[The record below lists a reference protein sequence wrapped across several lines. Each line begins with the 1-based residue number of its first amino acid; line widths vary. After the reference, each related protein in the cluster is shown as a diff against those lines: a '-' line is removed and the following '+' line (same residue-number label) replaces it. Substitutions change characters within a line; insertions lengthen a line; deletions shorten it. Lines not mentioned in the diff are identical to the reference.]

1 MAAVDSTEKAF
12 SNRWREG
19 AEEILSQEKP
29 VKMPKG
35 LDQESTR
42 TNPTKEEYQKRAI
55 DAGKFIAEMT
65 PIIGD
70 AMAAKEVYDEI
81 QREDTNWLYV
91 GALGGA
97 AVIGLIPGLGD
108 AAAKLIKKGAEK
120 ALDIG
125 KRVEVDP
132 NALGSTGGNLRLKPK
147 EFETD
152 TVKAAGLTDED
163 IAKFRK
169 PESEGGRGTSP
180 EFREALKGRN
190 PILQELAKKLK
201 EGKITKQEYW
211 SRADEIR
218 PIRLVSEVPKP
229 ATNKE
234 IVSALN
240 SKQRQNPL
248 IGLNATI
255 PEKDIVEVR
264 LNIPAYTDYN
274 VWIPT
279 IRHNKK
285 EKYKAAIKI
294 QNVKFIQPDSSGS
307 KKALNVATGVE
318 KSPFAVMT
326 GEYVDGSDDEL
337 FNMAKG
343 VFDSDEWT
351 QVGYDPI
358 KRGFF
363 YDRATGEAVLEAD
376 EVIQVGHLVLAKNAK
391 KTDPD
396 AFSFNKG
403 GLPIEQHLFK
413 KPIKAHK
420 GTVVYDE
427 PEGFSPESFDPTKQ
441 ETEEKKD
448 TETKPFENP
457 LIEPPEQ
464 ISIPKGL
471 ESITADPASIYDPA
485 SEVGNPTVPI
495 KEPEKKDIFVA
506 PENPF
511 VKEDVKK
518 SVEEVTAT
526 SKPKTWE
533 DIHGPPRPILL
544 DNKPSVGLAN
554 PNAITQ
560 LPPLRHNLQQQYEQ
574 DFQKWRM
581 LKNQTLGQNPQYQAL
596 KLAGDKFQNAMQEEL
611 APYDLKMQA
620 AQKALEEGNMSF
632 GDFMGIQQEMALA
645 VANAEQ
651 KHMGLQAQA
660 KIAAANFENSQWK
673 EFNEQYKN
681 LSANTINALKYN
693 KGGMMEQQ
701 MSLFEEGGMKDD
713 GLKKDPVSGN
723 DIPPGSLAKEV
734 RDDIPAQLSDG
745 EYVVPADV
753 VQYFGVKFF
762 EDLRMEAKRGLA
774 EMDATGR
781 IGGEPV
787 SMTMI
792 AIGEAEKDKK
802 KKALGGPVGYA
813 NGGVS
818 DDMQQIEKSR
828 TFNPAD
834 YAVLGFTPVSPVA
847 QTGQTSQ
854 QGVTRTVT
862 YYHGETGESRVVT
875 FVGGVV
881 TPPTDL
887 QYTQPPWSTNKP
899 SPTKVEEKK
908 QERDDSKD
916 PEFISTSAL
925 ASDPAFKDMNAKAIL
940 DKNGNVMTM
949 TKQGYGAV
957 LTSANRLGLDINE
970 YYNLPMSTKAKLV
983 GQELKSAFGGKI
995 DESRVDKI
1003 IADAAEAG
1011 PTLFDRL
1018 ISFGKSLFGIDDT
1031 ETSTTTPPSGKPTPK
1046 DSTTTP
1052 TEPTTEKKND
1062 GIDED
1067 WRSDADFFD
1076 AARQVNKDKQPGQ
1089 KATEESKTKTADENI
1104 AAGDY
1109 SFLNKGGLATRT
1121 KRRKKK

>member
-29 VKMPKG
+29 VKMPEG

-147 EFETD
+147 EEPPLMMSNKEYD
-152 TVKAAGLTDED
+152 ARIAELDKAETVKEWQTNA
-163 IAKFRK
+163 RK
-169 PESEGGRGTSP
+169 LVTSGRVADPVVRTPELEES
-180 EFREALKGRN
+180 
-190 PILQELAKKLK
+190 AKKLID
-201 EGKITKQEYW
+201 GKITRKQHLEKV
-211 SRADEIR
+211 DEF
-218 PIRLVSEVPKP
+218 KP
-229 ATNKE
+229 VGAWDDLPREPSDKA
-234 IVSALN
+234 VVFALN
-240 SKQRQNPL
+240 NEQREMGNFILPNAKKL
-248 IGLNATI
+248 NVKKSNIKIGDRFLG
-255 PEKDIVEVR
+255 R
-264 LNIPAYTDYN
+264 LDIPAYKAYDT
-274 VWIPT
+274 WIITGVTPKGDKGSTYAKAIHYT
-279 IRHNKK
+279 IREDKPVIFK
-285 EKYKAAIKI
+285 ATQAKGEKIGVGEEGKVGYATIDG
-294 QNVKFIQPDSSGS
+294 NVKDLDVDAIRA
-307 KKALNVATGVE
+307 KALKYLND
-318 KSPFAVMT
+318 P
-326 GEYVDGSDDEL
+326 
-337 FNMAKG
+337 
-343 VFDSDEWT
+343 EWT
-351 QVGYDPI
+351 QVGFDP
-358 KRGFF
+358 RRQAGF
-363 YDRATGEAVLEAD
+363 YVRAGKNKHVPVREAT
-376 EVIQVGHLVLAKNAK
+376 EVIQIGPLILAKNAK
-391 KTDPD
+391 LDFD
-396 AFSFNKG
+396 
-403 GLPIEQHLFK
+403 
-413 KPIKAHK
+413 HK
-420 GTVVYDE
+420 G
-427 PEGFSPESFDPTKQ
+427 
-441 ETEEKKD
+441 
-448 TETKPFENP
+448 
-457 LIEPPEQ
+457 
-464 ISIPKGL
+464 
-471 ESITADPASIYDPA
+471 
-485 SEVGNPTVPI
+485 
-495 KEPEKKDIFVA
+495 
-506 PENPF
+506 
-511 VKEDVKK
+511 
-518 SVEEVTAT
+518 
-526 SKPKTWE
+526 
-533 DIHGPPRPILL
+533 
-544 DNKPSVGLAN
+544 
-554 PNAITQ
+554 
-560 LPPLRHNLQQQYEQ
+560 
-574 DFQKWRM
+574 
-581 LKNQTLGQNPQYQAL
+581 
-596 KLAGDKFQNAMQEEL
+596 
-611 APYDLKMQA
+611 
-620 AQKALEEGNMSF
+620 
-632 GDFMGIQQEMALA
+632 
-645 VANAEQ
+645 
-651 KHMGLQAQA
+651 
-660 KIAAANFENSQWK
+660 
-673 EFNEQYKN
+673 
-681 LSANTINALKYN
+681 YN

-753 VQYFGVKFF
+753 VQYYGVKFF
-762 EDLRMEAKRGLA
+762 EDLRMEAKRGLE

-792 AIGEAEKDKK
+792 AVGEAEKE

-1031 ETSTTTPPSGKPTPK
+1031 ETSITTPPSGKPTSSGAIEE
-1046 DSTTTP
+1046 STTP
-1052 TEPTTEKKND
+1052 LSRPDNLGGSDDDKPSFIKGMTT
-1062 GIDED
+1062 
-1067 WRSDADFFD
+1067 ADRLS
-1076 AARQVNKDKQPGQ
+1076 AKP
-1089 KATEESKTKTADENI
+1089 KTKAETFREQERSRMQGTAGTQEKGIPDASGNI
-1104 AAGDY
+1104 VP
-1109 SFLNKGGLATRT
+1109 FNKGGLINKPKRT
-1121 KRRKKK
+1121 PKKPRGKGLGNRK

>member
-1 MAAVDSTEKAF
+1 M
-12 SNRWREG
+12 
-19 AEEILSQEKP
+19 
-29 VKMPKG
+29 
-35 LDQESTR
+35 
-42 TNPTKEEYQKRAI
+42 
-55 DAGKFIAEMT
+55 
-65 PIIGD
+65 
-70 AMAAKEVYDEI
+70 
-81 QREDTNWLYV
+81 
-91 GALGGA
+91 
-97 AVIGLIPGLGD
+97 
-108 AAAKLIKKGAEK
+108 
-120 ALDIG
+120 
-125 KRVEVDP
+125 
-132 NALGSTGGNLRLKPK
+132 
-147 EFETD
+147 
-152 TVKAAGLTDED
+152 
-163 IAKFRK
+163 
-169 PESEGGRGTSP
+169 
-180 EFREALKGRN
+180 
-190 PILQELAKKLK
+190 
-201 EGKITKQEYW
+201 
-211 SRADEIR
+211 
-218 PIRLVSEVPKP
+218 
-229 ATNKE
+229 
-234 IVSALN
+234 
-240 SKQRQNPL
+240 
-248 IGLNATI
+248 
-255 PEKDIVEVR
+255 
-264 LNIPAYTDYN
+264 
-274 VWIPT
+274 
-279 IRHNKK
+279 
-285 EKYKAAIKI
+285 YKAALRMK
-294 QNVKFIQPDSSGS
+294 NVKFIQPEDREVRSALDVAVGS
-307 KKALNVATGVE
+307 QRLEETFGLAKKKAESKGN

-343 VFDSDEWT
+343 VFDSSEWT

-363 YDRATGEAVLEAD
+363 YDRATGEAILEAD

-464 ISIPKGL
+464 ISMPEGL
-471 ESITADPASIYDPA
+471 EGVTADPASIYDPA

-506 PENPF
+506 PKNPF
-511 VKEDVKK
+511 IEIPQWAKEQKAVNIAQ
-518 SVEEVTAT
+518 EEAT
-526 SKPKTWE
+526 KLRESWE

-544 DNKPSVGLAN
+544 DSKPSVGLAN

-560 LPPLRHNLQQQYEQ
+560 LPPLRHNLQQQYMQ
-574 DFQKWRM
+574 DFQKWKM
-581 LKNQTLGQNPQYQAL
+581 LQDQTKEQNPQYQAI
-596 KLAGDKFQNAMQEEL
+596 KLAGDKFQNAMEEEL
-611 APYDLKMQA
+611 APYRLKMQV

-632 GDFMGIQQEMALA
+632 GDFMGMQQEVGIAA
-645 VANAEQ
+645 ANAQ
-651 KHMGLQAQA
+651 RKHMGLQTQA
-660 KIAAANFENSQWK
+660 KIAAANFENSQLK
-673 EFNEQYKN
+673 EFNKQYKN

-713 GLKKDPVSGN
+713 GLEKDPVSGN

-762 EDLRMEAKRGLA
+762 EDLRMEAKSGLKQ
-774 EMDATGR
+774 MDETGR

-792 AIGEAEKDKK
+792 ALGEAEKE

-813 NGGVS
+813 NGGTPS
-818 DDMQQIEKSR
+818 PQQKDIDTINQQR

-834 YAVLGFTPVSPVA
+834 YAVLGFTPVSPVS
-847 QTGQTSQ
+847 QTNSPE

-899 SPTKVEEKK
+899 APTKVEEKK
-908 QERDDSKD
+908 QERDDSRD

-970 YYNLPMSTKAKLV
+970 YYNLSMSTKAKLV
-983 GQELKSAFGGKI
+983 GQELKSAFGGKV
-995 DESRVDKI
+995 DGSKVDKI

-1011 PTLFDRL
+1011 PTWFDKIL
-1018 ISFGKSLFGIDDT
+1018 NGIFKGVTGIDL
-1031 ETSTTTPPSGKPTPK
+1031 EIGKPIPPSPSGNGNKEKKIDSQTRDFI
-1046 DSTTTP
+1046 DSTTSSKGKASDNIQKKRDKDDSTGSSP
-1052 TEPTTEKKND
+1052 YGRGLEPSQVKTTGPMEGGQRGYTSGAKRVKASINY
-1062 GIDED
+1062 
-1067 WRSDADFFD
+1067 SDAE
-1076 AARQVNKDKQPGQ
+1076 AKEIVKKAR
-1089 KATEESKTKTADENI
+1089 DEGNFNI
-1104 AAGDY
+1104 GGR
-1109 SFLNKGGLATRT
+1109 NKGGLATRP
-1121 KRRKKK
+1121 KRKK